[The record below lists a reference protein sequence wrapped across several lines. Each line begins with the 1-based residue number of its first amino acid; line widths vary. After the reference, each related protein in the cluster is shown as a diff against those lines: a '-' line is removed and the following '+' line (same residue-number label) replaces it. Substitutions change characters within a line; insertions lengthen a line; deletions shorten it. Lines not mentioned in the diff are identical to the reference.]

1 MEKLKLFIV
10 GFVFGIVHISLG
22 SLDNLDDRWKIFCD
36 DPWFENCRNIG
47 VLWKCQKFNQCIE
60 TWMNNSVDY
69 NEYFQDQLNSTIE
82 NVFDANG
89 NIKVE
94 YIPSIEYRVIK
105 IDVSIHSAAN
115 PFVTYPN
122 IDNDTDVIED

>member
-1 MEKLKLFIV
+1 MSNFIC
-10 GFVFGIVHISLG
+10 L
-22 SLDNLDDRWKIFCD
+22 
-36 DPWFENCRNIG
+36 
-47 VLWKCQKFNQCIE
+47 QKFNQCIE
-60 TWMNNSVDY
+60 TWMNNSADY
-69 NEYFQDQLNSTIE
+69 NEYFQNQLNSTIE

-89 NIKVE
+89 NLKVE